1 MNGTVIIGYKRNL
14 SSGILACIL
23 RVYQINDGIVLDFR
37 LVLSDIGRYG
47 RRSRVIHILQ

>member
-14 SSGILACIL
+14 SNGILACIL